1 MTTKRFENNF
11 LSFINNVLVYIILLH
26 IFAYGL
32 SVMFTNSIGPFRIF
46 YRIRGIAEKM
56 GPTWSYLL
64 KCMFCFPSNV
74 GWVFSLFN
82 WFIVNQVLI
91 SPGNMI
97 LHGTGLWWLAAIMDA
112 CITGGICRLIWN
124 IDDFID
130 KSTPILTTTKMMT
143 RTQ

>member
-1 MTTKRFENNF
+1 M
-11 LSFINNVLVYIILLH
+11 SWFILFCYIF
-26 IFAYGL
+26 FAYGL

-46 YRIRGIAEKM
+46 YHIRGIAEKI

-97 LHGTGLWWLAAIMDA
+97 LHGTGFWWLAAIMDA
-112 CITGGICRLIWN
+112 CITGGICRLLWN

-130 KSTPILTTTKMMT
+130 KSTPIFDDNEDDDEDTITYDNEYA
-143 RTQ
+143 